1 GKIDAEIA
9 RRALEMLEIDAEG
22 LDQLDRAVLG
32 VLIDKFGGGPVG
44 LDTLAA
50 ALAEEKD
57 TLTDVVEPFLI
68 QKGFIQ
74 RTPQGRIATE
84 QGYQHLGA
92 TPSRSHAGKNS
103 LFEDL

>member
-1 GKIDAEIA
+1 MG
-9 RRALEMLEIDAEG
+9 
-22 LDQLDRAVLG
+22 RAVLG
-32 VLIDKFGGGPVG
+32 ALVRKFGGGPVG

-68 QKGFIQ
+68 QCGFIQ

-84 QGYQHLGA
+84 QGYAHLG
-92 TPSRSHAGKNS
+92 TESPRAGTDKDS
-103 LFEDL
+103 LFGDL